1 MKFGS
6 VVASAGTAVRM
17 APDLSAFPLCDYFLS
32 AYLSST
38 DDPDNFPPDEIPAV
52 FQRYEDIFASALSV
66 LGLTKEALKSR
77 SEFNFDSGDRA
88 NLEGGIAILRTVEAL
103 RIKNFSN
110 ITLVKPPKNLQGA
123 DISANKNGE
132 KVCFEVKAIT
142 KQSSGRKGLFFADQ
156 LYEKILESVSNARNQ
171 LQASASELG
180 CTLKILVCVVNW
192 FSQSIYLGQDD
203 YQAIVNRLERDQD
216 QESLKGIDGVWFVTR
231 FGQEFVFLNDRA
243 KSIDS

>member
-1 MKFGS
+1 MIESGTDN
-6 VVASAGTAVRM
+6 SATRM
-17 APDLSAFPLCDYFLS
+17 APDLSAFPLCNFLLS

-38 DDPDNFPPDEIPAV
+38 GDPDNFPPGEIPAV
-52 FQRYEDIFASALSV
+52 FERYENIFASALSV

-88 NLEGGIAILRTVEAL
+88 NLEGGIAILRAVEAL
-103 RIKNFSN
+103 RIKNFSS
-110 ITLVKPPKNLQGA
+110 IVLVKPRKNFQGA
-123 DISANKNGE
+123 DITANKNGE

-156 LYEKILESVSNARNQ
+156 LYNKILESVSNARNQ

-180 CTLKILVCVVNW
+180 CTLTILVCVVNW

-203 YQAIVNRLERDQD
+203 YQAIVNKLERDED
-216 QESLKGIDGVWFVTR
+216 QESLKGIDGVWFLTR